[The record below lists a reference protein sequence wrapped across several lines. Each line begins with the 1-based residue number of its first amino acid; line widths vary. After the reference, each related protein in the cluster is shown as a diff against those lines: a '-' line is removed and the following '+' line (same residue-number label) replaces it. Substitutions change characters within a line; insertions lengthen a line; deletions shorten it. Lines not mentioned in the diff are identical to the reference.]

1 MGAKLKIEEAEAKKK
16 ISQAAAEERKA
27 QAIAHEQEMKAK
39 TQEMKAVVLAAE
51 SEVHRAMAQAL
62 KTGKFGVVDYYK
74 LQNLEAD
81 TDMRKSIS
89 GKADKDKERPSAPIG
104 RPGNPFEN

>member
-1 MGAKLKIEEAEAKKK
+1 
-16 ISQAAAEERKA
+16 
-27 QAIAHEQEMKAK
+27 MKAK

-51 SEVHRAMAQAL
+51 SEVHKAMATAL
-62 KTGKFGVVDYYK
+62 KSGKVGVIDYYK

-89 GKADKDKERPSAPIG
+89 GKADKEKEKPGAPMG
-104 RPGNPFEN
+104 RPGNPFTD